1 MPVNPYLEGRYA
13 PVADELT
20 VDTLEVVGTLPE
32 ELDGVYVR
40 NGPNP
45 RFAPPGRYHW
55 FDGDGMLHSVRLR
68 GGRASYR
75 NRWVRT
81 RGFEREAAAETALW
95 GGVMEAVA
103 GNPRDMP
110 LKDTANTD
118 VVPFG
123 DRLLALWYLTGAPYA
138 VDPVSLS
145 TLGVEDFDGTL
156 RCDMS
161 AHAKVLLPARVPIG
175 FHACWMP
182 GAAVSDN

>member
-55 FDGDGMLHSVRLR
+55 FDGDAMLH
-68 GGRASYR
+68 
-75 NRWVRT
+75 
-81 RGFEREAAAETALW
+81 
-95 GGVMEAVA
+95 
-103 GNPRDMP
+103 
-110 LKDTANTD
+110 
-118 VVPFG
+118 FG

-161 AHAKVLLPARVPIG
+161 AHPKVLLP
-175 FHACWMP
+175 
-182 GAAVSDN
+182 

>member
-55 FDGDGMLHSVRLR
+55 FDGDGMLH
-68 GGRASYR
+68 
-75 NRWVRT
+75 
-81 RGFEREAAAETALW
+81 
-95 GGVMEAVA
+95 
-103 GNPRDMP
+103 
-110 LKDTANTD
+110 
-118 VVPFG
+118 FG